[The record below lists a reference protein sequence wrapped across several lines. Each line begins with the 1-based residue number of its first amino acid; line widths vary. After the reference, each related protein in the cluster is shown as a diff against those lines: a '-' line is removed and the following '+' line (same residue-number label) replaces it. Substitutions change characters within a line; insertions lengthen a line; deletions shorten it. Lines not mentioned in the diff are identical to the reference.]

1 MLPLDHFE
9 GDAEI
14 VEDGHGKIVKQF
26 SVLSSQFSVLSSQFS
41 VLSSQNGRTWAIKR
55 LLPFSGG

>member
-26 SVLSSQFSVLSSQFS
+26 SVLSSQ
-41 VLSSQNGRTWAIKR
+41 NGGTWAIKR